1 MDELFAKAPVKK
13 VYFQLSLPLVLAMIT
28 SMIYNLADTFFVAQ
42 TGDTKLVAG
51 VTVGAP
57 LFTFLIAISD
67 IFGLGGSSLVS
78 RLYGK
83 KDFAL
88 SKRVS
93 SFCQYAG
100 IISGLLTTALMLV
113 FEKPIL
119 GFLGAKPATYQAAS
133 NFYQAIALGAVFIV
147 YSVIPQNL
155 IRTEGLAKESMV
167 TTLVGTITAIILD
180 PIFLFVFKMG
190 AWGVGIANVIGYA
203 VTSFML
209 VYYVNK
215 KARYITLDPKL
226 IKIAGAS
233 IKEIMEIG
241 IPGSITNFAQSFGM
255 ALLTSS
261 LAGYGASRVA
271 ALGITQ
277 KIYNIVIL
285 VMVGFAFGSQPL
297 IGYNYGAKNWERLKA
312 ILRFDMLVEVVYAV
326 ISAAIL
332 LIFAHPIAALFMNKP
347 AIITSTSYMLLATL
361 ITTPL
366 VGLIMV
372 YTTVFQSTGNGFA
385 ALIMALS
392 RQGVIYFFAL
402 ELLKNA
408 GGYHGILW
416 AQAVSDV
423 LTCLIGYAL
432 YRKNLNFKKLEKPSA

>member
-51 VTVGAP
+51 ITIGAP
-57 LFTFLIAISD
+57 LFAFLIAISD

-100 IISGLLTTALMLV
+100 IISGLLTTALMLA

-133 NFYQAIALGAVFIV
+133 DFYQAIALGAVFIV

-167 TTLVGTITAIILD
+167 TPLVGTITAIILD

-190 AWGVGIANVIGYA
+190 AWGVGIANVIG
-203 VTSFML
+203 
-209 VYYVNK
+209 
-215 KARYITLDPKL
+215 
-226 IKIAGAS
+226 
-233 IKEIMEIG
+233 
-241 IPGSITNFAQSFGM
+241 
-255 ALLTSS
+255 
-261 LAGYGASRVA
+261 
-271 ALGITQ
+271 
-277 KIYNIVIL
+277 
-285 VMVGFAFGSQPL
+285 
-297 IGYNYGAKNWERLKA
+297 
-312 ILRFDMLVEVVYAV
+312 
-326 ISAAIL
+326 
-332 LIFAHPIAALFMNKP
+332 
-347 AIITSTSYMLLATL
+347 
-361 ITTPL
+361 
-366 VGLIMV
+366 
-372 YTTVFQSTGNGFA
+372 
-385 ALIMALS
+385 
-392 RQGVIYFFAL
+392 
-402 ELLKNA
+402 
-408 GGYHGILW
+408 
-416 AQAVSDV
+416 
-423 LTCLIGYAL
+423 
-432 YRKNLNFKKLEKPSA
+432 

>member
-100 IISGLLTTALMLV
+100 IISGLLTTVLMLV
-113 FEKPIL
+113 FKKPIL

-133 NFYQAIALGAVFIV
+133 DFYQAIALGAVFIV

-209 VYYVNK
+209 VYYVNQ

-226 IKIAGAS
+226 IKITGAS
-233 IKEIMEIG
+233 IKEVMEIG

-277 KIYNIVIL
+277 KIYNIVVL

-366 VGLIMV
+366 VGLILV

-408 GGYHGILW
+408 AGYHGILW

-423 LTCLIGYAL
+423 LTCLIGYAF